1 VKWLTFKWQLLIQI
15 NKVSIPAKKKKTT
28 EMYYLT
34 IVEARSSKSRCG
46 QGWFL
51 LEALEENP
59 FHVSTGGT

>member
-1 VKWLTFKWQLLIQI
+1 
-15 NKVSIPAKKKKTT
+15 
-28 EMYYLT
+28 MYYLT